1 MLGSLK
7 FCVLTAGVGLL
18 AAGCCENRHDK
29 AAAAAAPA
37 GHNHA
42 VLAAAEMGA
51 DVKEAVA
58 VLHGTTGNE
67 KVMGVIRF
75 SDTGSG
81 VKVSGEIMGLEP
93 NSKHGFHIHEF
104 GDCSDMA
111 KATSAGGHYNPD
123 KHQHGAPGAMSHVGD
138 MGNVEADA
146 AGTAKV
152 DVTLTDASIMGKNA
166 ILGRGVILHAKVD
179 DLTSQPAGNAGD
191 RVACAVIGVA
201 QVKK

>member
-1 MLGSLK
+1 MLRLKSL
-7 FCVLTAGVGLL
+7 VLTAGVGLI
-18 AAGCCENRHDK
+18 AAGCCENHHDK
-29 AAAAAAPA
+29 AAATSGAP
-37 GHNHA
+37 HHEA
-42 VLAAAEMGA
+42 VLAAAEMGPEI
-51 DVKEAVA
+51 KEAVA

-81 VKVSGEIMGLEP
+81 VKVSGEIMGLEA
-93 NSKHGFHIHEF
+93 NSKHGFHVHEF

-123 KHQHGAPGAMSHVGD
+123 GHQHGGPGAMAHVGD
-138 MGNVEADA
+138 MGNLEADA

-152 DVTLTDASIMGKNA
+152 DITLPNATLTGKNA
-166 ILGRGVILHAKVD
+166 ILGRGVILHAKAD
-179 DLTSQPAGNAGD
+179 DLKSQPAGNSGD
-191 RVACAVIGVA
+191 RIACAVIGVA